1 MHNNDIYSS
10 PWIRNIEKIFNDCGM
25 SNIWKNFSNVN
36 HIWIK
41 KAISLKL
48 NDMYFQEWHSD
59 INKMN
64 SCFCYKMFKDS
75 LKLENYLLNLNISE
89 SINLCKFRC
98 RNSKIPVHV
107 LGYKSQK

>member
-1 MHNNDIYSS
+1 MD
-10 PWIRNIEKIFNDCGM
+10 
-25 SNIWKNFSNVN
+25 
-36 HIWIK
+36 K

-48 NDMYFQEWHSD
+48 NDMYFQEWHSN
-59 INKMN
+59 ITKMN

-107 LGYKSQK
+107 LGYKSQQIAYEIDYVLFVI